1 MKNLKPLINYR
12 NIFSLKKKVIII
24 FGGAGNLGKSF
35 SKSLVTA
42 GARVYLLDLKKIKV
56 NNKNIIS
63 IKCDV
68 SSKESVIECINQI
81 IKKEKKINS
90 VIYNV
95 YAKPKNYY
103 KPLEKYDY
111 NTLQEAL
118 NINLSGAFLVC
129 QQSIK
134 HFKKKKIS
142 GNIILVSS
150 TYGLVGPDQRI
161 YENLKKNIY
170 GGNFKL
176 NTPAVY
182 GASKS
187 GLIGLMKN
195 LATTCGKFN
204 IRINCLSPGGVFDN
218 HEINFHKN
226 YKNKV
231 PLNRMANWTDYNG
244 AIIFLASDAS
254 RYMTGSNLIIDGG
267 WTAW

>member
-1 MKNLKPLINYR
+1 MKRLKALVDYK
-12 NIFSLKKKVIII
+12 NIFSLKKKIIVI

-42 GARVYLLDLKKIKV
+42 GSKVYLLDLKKIGT

-63 IKCDV
+63 IKCNV
-68 SSKESVIECINQI
+68 LSKESVVNCFNEIIN
-81 IKKEKKINS
+81 KEKKIHA

-103 KPLEKYDY
+103 NSLENYDY
-111 NTLQEAL
+111 STWEEAL

-129 QQSIK
+129 QESIK

-142 GNIILVSS
+142 GNIILISS
-150 TYGLVGPDQRI
+150 IYGLVGPDQRI
-161 YENLKKNIY
+161 YKNLKKNIY

-187 GLIGLMKN
+187 GLIGLMKH

-204 IRINCLSPGGVFDN
+204 IRINCLTPGGVFDN
-218 HEINFHKN
+218 QGDNFHKN
-226 YKNKV
+226 YKNRV

-244 AIIFLASDAS
+244 AIIFLVSDAS

>member
-81 IKKEKKINS
+81 IKKKKKNS

-103 KPLEKYDY
+103 KPLEKYD
-111 NTLQEAL
+111 
-118 NINLSGAFLVC
+118 
-129 QQSIK
+129 
-134 HFKKKKIS
+134 
-142 GNIILVSS
+142 
-150 TYGLVGPDQRI
+150 
-161 YENLKKNIY
+161 
-170 GGNFKL
+170 
-176 NTPAVY
+176 
-182 GASKS
+182 
-187 GLIGLMKN
+187 
-195 LATTCGKFN
+195 
-204 IRINCLSPGGVFDN
+204 
-218 HEINFHKN
+218 
-226 YKNKV
+226 
-231 PLNRMANWTDYNG
+231 
-244 AIIFLASDAS
+244 
-254 RYMTGSNLIIDGG
+254 
-267 WTAW
+267 